1 MTRRMWAAVAI
12 LAVALLAGCGGGG
25 GGGSDP
31 VNPGRT
37 FTGQVL
43 TDTGAAAPG
52 VTIYVIT
59 TDNTV
64 YNAVTGADGRFTVTN
79 LPEPTLIRGFTV
91 DTRTPNDAY
100 YRVFRYA
107 NVLYQIDWSR
117 VASPAQITGSV
128 LFAFPASGQ
137 ASAIRV
143 YASSSAPPPP
153 PDDANIYPR

>member
-1 MTRRMWAAVAI
+1 MIRRVWAAAAVLAI
-12 LAVALLAGCGGGG
+12 ALLAGCGGG

-37 FTGQVL
+37 LTGQAL

-52 VTIYVIT
+52 ITIYVIAT
-59 TDNTV
+59 NNTV
-64 YNAVTGADGRFTVTN
+64 YNAVTGADGRFTVQN
-79 LPEPTLIRGFTV
+79 LPEPAQIRGFTI
-91 DTRTPNDAY
+91 DTRTATDAY

-117 VASPAQITGSV
+117 VANPAQITGSV

-143 YASSSAPPPP
+143 YATGSAPPPP